1 MTDVE
6 RKANFHKLF
15 DGIKI
20 SGLTVVHSVDPNDIE
35 DMFGNR
41 IHDHVEYMRLG
52 LDFTDSKD
60 IGCEFIDSLTCDK
73 LENAGLKPYNDELDK
88 GYMLSLLNHTGCFD
102 IKLESPYNN
111 EEKEYL
117 WENK

>member
-6 RKANFHKLF
+6 KIENFHKLF
-15 DGIKI
+15 DGINI

-35 DMFGNR
+35 DMLGNR

-60 IGCEFIDSLTCDK
+60 KGQEFIDSLTVDK
-73 LENAGLKPYNDELDK
+73 LQDCGLNPFNGKLDK
-88 GYMLSLLNHTGCFD
+88 GYMLSLLNSTGNFD
-102 IKLESPYNN
+102 IKLELPDNY
-111 EEKEYL
+111 EK
-117 WENK
+117 

>member
-6 RKANFHKLF
+6 RIANFHKLF

-20 SGLTVVHSVDPNDIE
+20 SGLTVVHSVDPSDIE
-35 DMFGNR
+35 DMMGNR

-60 IGCEFIDSLTCDK
+60 IGWEFIDSLTIDK
-73 LENAGLKPYNDELDK
+73 LQACGLNPFDGKLDK
-88 GYMLSLLNHTGCFD
+88 GYMLSLLNSTGKFD
-102 IKLESPYNN
+102 IKLELPDNY
-111 EEKEYL
+111 EK
-117 WENK
+117 